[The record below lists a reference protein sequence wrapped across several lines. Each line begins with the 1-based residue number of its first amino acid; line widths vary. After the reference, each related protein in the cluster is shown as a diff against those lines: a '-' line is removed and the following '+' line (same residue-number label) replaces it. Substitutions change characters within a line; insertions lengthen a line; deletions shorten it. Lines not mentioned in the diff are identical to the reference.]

1 MDGCYLSTE
10 GIKPLKGLIYRFALD
25 KRISVIDWLIIDV
38 DILLS
43 GMQQAKR
50 DEQAFSQM
58 AEGLY
63 VLMLKPVD

>member
-38 DILLS
+38 DIMYS
-43 GMQQAKR
+43 SVRHAVGQER
-50 DEQAFSQM
+50 
-58 AEGLY
+58 
-63 VLMLKPVD
+63 